1 LTEPLHCTDTGN
13 VSDITLFLIHAIG
26 GHSWMWEECT
36 AIWSREFRVVACDL
50 RGAGRTPAPERPWR
64 PADHVCDLETLRSR
78 LDLHHVVP
86 IGCASGAFIA
96 ASYAAAYPAHVA
108 ALVLSDGTSRL
119 GESSRERVERR
130 LDLIRKGG
138 MDAVLPEAI
147 DLAFSGMP
155 KDARYH
161 RYTERFRQ
169 NDPHGYAMLALGMLG
184 SELTP
189 ALLSIDVPSLV
200 LVGRHD
206 PIYPPEKATEIH
218 KLIKGSEMQI
228 IEDAAHFPPY
238 QVPERFAEVVQD
250 FLDRRLQTSVR
261 AGNRL

>member
-1 LTEPLHCTDTGN
+1 
-13 VSDITLFLIHAIG
+13 
-26 GHSWMWEECT
+26 
-36 AIWSREFRVVACDL
+36 
-50 RGAGRTPAPERPWR
+50 
-64 PADHVCDLETLRSR
+64 
-78 LDLHHVVP
+78 
-86 IGCASGAFIA
+86 
-96 ASYAAAYPAHVA
+96 
-108 ALVLSDGTSRL
+108 
-119 GESSRERVERR
+119 
-130 LDLIRKGG
+130 